1 MRFEPDREGIARCA
15 YEARHDLLE
24 ETGGEATELMRANA
38 PEDTGELKRQ
48 HKTSDVD
55 SEAEMIY
62 VIFDVNHAVPL
73 HEGWERYEYGRD
85 ESGEG
90 QGALV
95 ASFRGDPWARRTLD
109 EMSAALG

>member
-1 MRFEPDREGIARCA
+1 MRVELDEEGIARCA
-15 YEARHDLLE
+15 FDARHELLE

-38 PEDTGELKRQ
+38 PEDTGNLKRE

-55 SEAEMIY
+55 ADAETIY
-62 VIFDVNHAVPL
+62 VIFDVNYAAAL
-73 HEGWERYEYGRD
+73 HDGWERYEYGRD
-85 ESGEG
+85 ESDEG

-109 EMSAALG
+109 EMSAVLG